1 MIGRGNRVSQQP
13 GQDRIRSAGAR
24 HKTKL
29 YWVIGLTGTY
39 LVAEV
44 VGGILTGSLALL
56 ADAGFMFTDLVALS
70 LALAA
75 IRIGERAATER
86 KTFGYYRAEVLAALA
101 NAVLMALIFAYIL
114 YEAYQRFR
122 HPREVLGGWMMAVA
136 AVGLTVN
143 LTSVVLLRR
152 ASAESIN
159 LRGAYLEVLGDMLG
173 SVAVIVGGLIILLTG
188 WSLADPLLSLG
199 IGLFILP
206 RALSLLTDSVD
217 ILMESTPKDLDMGAL
232 RRRVESIAG
241 VTQAHDLHARTIT
254 SGIVALSGH
263 VVVEDVGRSA
273 AVLSEAGRVLRE
285 EFGIQHSTLQIEPPG
300 FDEAAEAVHL

>member
-1 MIGRGNRVSQQP
+1 MEATQLG
-13 GQDRIRSAGAR
+13 IRSAGAH
-24 HKTKL
+24 HKSKL
-29 YWVIGLTGTY
+29 YWVVGLTGTY

-75 IRIGERAATER
+75 IRIGERPATER

-101 NAVLMALIFAYIL
+101 NAALMGLICAYIL

-122 HPREVLGGWMMAVA
+122 EPREVLGGWMMAVA
-136 AVGLTVN
+136 VVGLTVN
-143 LTSVVLLRR
+143 LTSVLLLRQ
-152 ASAESIN
+152 ASQESIN

-188 WSLADPLLSLG
+188 WTLADPILSVG

-206 RALSLLTDSVD
+206 RAWSLLKDTVE
-217 ILMESTPKDLDMGAL
+217 ILMESAPKDVDVGAL
-232 RRRVESIAG
+232 RRRLESITG
-241 VTQAHDLHARTIT
+241 VVDTHDLHVWTIT
-254 SGIVALSGH
+254 SGMVALSGH
-263 VVVEDVGRSA
+263 VVVEDIDRSV
-273 AVLSEAGRVLRE
+273 AVLTEARRVLRE
-285 EFGIQHSTLQIEPPG
+285 ELGIEHATLQIEPPA
-300 FDEAAEAVHL
+300 FEERAEAVHA